1 MVGTGTMILS
11 KWPIVETNFRQFS
24 MNGFK
29 HEIWYGD
36 ALAGSGIGMAKVK
49 IGQDLDAFWVNV
61 FVSHYH
67 AEYDRYLS
75 SILYLKYIFKKNNNL
90 NLSFSQ
96 TIFLMGMTA
105 GVPNLGYII
114 NIKI

>member
-1 MVGTGTMILS
+1 MILS

-75 SILYLKYIFKKNNNL
+75 SIFYLKYIFKKNDNL

-96 TIFLMGMTA
+96 TIF
-105 GVPNLGYII
+105 
-114 NIKI
+114 

>member
-1 MVGTGTMILS
+1 
-11 KWPIVETNFRQFS
+11 

-67 AEYDRYLS
+67 AEYDRYLKVYH
-75 SILYLKYIFKKNNNL
+75 ILKYISFKNNPL

-96 TIFLMGMTA
+96 TIF
-105 GVPNLGYII
+105 
-114 NIKI
+114 

>member
-67 AEYDRYLS
+67 AEYDRY
-75 SILYLKYIFKKNNNL
+75 F
-90 NLSFSQ
+90 
-96 TIFLMGMTA
+96 
-105 GVPNLGYII
+105 VVDII
-114 NIKI
+114 SKVCTYFF

>member
-1 MVGTGTMILS
+1 MILS

-67 AEYDRYLS
+67 AEYDRYFVVD
-75 SILYLKYIFKKNNNL
+75 IQIHIH
-90 NLSFSQ
+90 
-96 TIFLMGMTA
+96 IFLE
-105 GVPNLGYII
+105 II
-114 NIKI
+114 LSIYPFHKQFF

>member
-1 MVGTGTMILS
+1 MILS

-67 AEYDRYLS
+67 AEYDRYLKVYY
-75 SILYLKYIFKKNNNL
+75 ILKYISFKNNSL